1 MLYPIACMWA
11 ATFQPRD
18 PIPAPTLPHVHACAP
33 RRTGSDPVQIPGPTL
48 GLPVVPDV
56 YTSVARSD
64 GRSSTGVTPP
74 RPRAIISAN
83 DSTGQSRPK
92 RHLSLT
98 SPHSTAAKRSACARP
113 RRQPR
118 PRPSPPGRGSL
129 LRLLR
134 SQAQASSKA
143 RLIVHRATTAQLL
156 LLAQAARATLHAQ
169 S

>member
-1 MLYPIACMWA
+1 MR
-11 ATFQPRD
+11 RD
-18 PIPAPTLPHVHACAP
+18 TQD
-33 RRTGSDPVQIPGPTL
+33 TPVPTL
-48 GLPVVPDV
+48 GLPVVPEV

-74 RPRAIISAN
+74 RPRAITSAN

-113 RRQPR
+113 RRQRR

-129 LRLLR
+129 LRPLR
-134 SQAQASSKA
+134 SQAQASSKIG
-143 RLIVHRATTAQLL
+143 LIVL
-156 LLAQAARATLHAQ
+156 
-169 S
+169 